1 MLSNLVDLQIHDIV
15 MFGFLPGG
23 LGSQEMIIV
32 GIIALLLFGKR
43 LPEVARNLGKGFS
56 EFKKGVS
63 GFEDE
68 IRSGSSSTRNIDY
81 SNSNTSTSED
91 RPAADDN
98 ISEDDDDFAAPK
110 FEIPDSNSS
119 RSDAGST
126 VPQDE
131 DSENPELAAR

>member
-15 MFGFLPGG
+15 TLGFLPGG

-81 SNSNTSTSED
+81 SNSSTSTSED

-98 ISEDDDDFAAPK
+98 ISEDDDDFTAPK
-110 FEIPDSNSS
+110 FEIPDGNSS
-119 RSDAGST
+119 ASDMGST
-126 VPQDE
+126 VAQDK

>member
-1 MLSNLVDLQIHDIV
+1 MLSNLIDMQIHDTV
-15 MFGFLPGG
+15 LLGFLPGG

-68 IRSGSSSTRNIDY
+68 IRTGSSSPRNIDY
-81 SNSNTSTSED
+81 SNSNTSTSEN
-91 RPAADDN
+91 RPAADDDSN
-98 ISEDDDDFAAPK
+98 DDDDDFAAPK
-110 FEIPDSNSS
+110 FEIPDSNSTA
-119 RSDAGST
+119 SDVGSA
-126 VPQDE
+126 VAQDE